1 MSVPVCTIR
10 RSAPTI
16 FSWRL
21 VAFQAVFDRVPS
33 CTQLAQLV
41 IFVDM
46 RLPSPFSACS
56 DGIRRSSCVLLPL
69 PLQSTSL
76 PSLKVFFSRPLVP
89 AARVLEVV
97 QESVSSGAQR
107 DFWGRVWEKAQTD
120 EPRQLLVVAWE
131 RMMENFF
138 GKEDKSG
145 GGGGKAGGV
154 GTGSGGGRQ
163 DGKDGKD

>member
-21 VAFQAVFDRVPS
+21 VAWKAVLDRIPPA
-33 CTQLAQLV
+33 TQLAQLAV
-41 IFVDM
+41 FVY
-46 RLPSPFSACS
+46 LPSPFSTCS

-89 AARVLEVV
+89 AGRVLEVV

-138 GKEDKSG
+138 GKEDERG